1 MKNGGIIGEEELVD
15 DDREIVVELND
26 YFCTVFSNELFRNNG
41 DETMLLDKEN
51 QVEKMGSISFTD
63 DDVIKAISE
72 FKENKSAGLDEINST
87 YAINIKEIVAKPLR
101 IIFNKSLEEN
111 EIPDEWKRA
120 NITPIFKKG
129 DKSLVSNYRPV
140 SLTILFCKVMEKLIK
155 QNIDR
160 HLFLSNFHMT
170 SQHGF
175 RKGRSCMSNLLIS
188 QFSIMNIVDE
198 GGCVDI
204 IYLDFQKA
212 FDKVPHGNLIRKVK
226 GFGIDDKVT
235 GWIENWLKNR
245 TQRVVI
251 NGVSSDWKDVKSG
264 VPQGSILGPLLL
276 TMYIEDID
284 EVLKSSNLL
293 KFADDTKVWG
303 RVNKK
308 EDAVLM
314 QDDLNSLCE
323 WSKRNGM
330 PFNVDKCVVM
340 HIGKKNLREKYF
352 LNGVELKCVKEE
364 KDLGVFFSE
373 DSKPSLHCNM
383 VSKSASKITG
393 LIRRK
398 ISNKSKEGMLI
409 LYKTLV
415 RPIVDYCTPVWR
427 PYLRKM

>member
-1 MKNGGIIGEEELVD
+1 
-15 DDREIVVELND
+15 
-26 YFCTVFSNELFRNNG
+26 
-41 DETMLLDKEN
+41 
-51 QVEKMGSISFTD
+51 
-63 DDVIKAISE
+63 
-72 FKENKSAGLDEINST
+72 
-87 YAINIKEIVAKPLR
+87 
-101 IIFNKSLEEN
+101 
-111 EIPDEWKRA
+111 
-120 NITPIFKKG
+120 
-129 DKSLVSNYRPV
+129 
-140 SLTILFCKVMEKLIK
+140 
-155 QNIDR
+155 
-160 HLFLSNFHMT
+160 
-170 SQHGF
+170 
-175 RKGRSCMSNLLIS
+175 MSNLLIS

-235 GWIENWLKNR
+235 GWIKNWLKNR

-264 VPQGSILGPLLL
+264 VPQGSILGPLLF

-308 EDAVLM
+308 EDAVI

-352 LNGVELKCVKEE
+352 LNGVELTCVKEE

-373 DSKPSLHCNM
+373 DSKPSLNCNM

-398 ISNKSKEGMLI
+398 ISNKSNEGMLT
-409 LYKTLV
+409 LYKTERWNHFDLCDKNRRFISRTIKV
-415 RPIVDYCTPVWR
+415 FV
-427 PYLRKM
+427 